1 MRFLFLLLS
10 TCIVT
15 ALHAVTVTWTVPN
28 SQYEWLSRTNSG
40 TPGTPLID
48 MAKVGIYFV
57 YTSTQLTAGTVG
69 NIAPTTAGTR
79 PTTWPEGVTVADTA
93 AFANAANATDKTI
106 GARASF
112 SSLSGDAAGSGY
124 FYMVVFSKTS
134 KDENLYMVAGGKQ
147 YISDQEGATGIYDST
162 VTGPDA
168 PSGADY
174 VDNIAIIGGTWTAA
188 KTPEPTTVAL
198 LALGIAGLA
207 LRRKAS

>member
-28 SQYEWLSRTNSG
+28 SQYTWLSRATSG
-40 TPGTPLID
+40 DSLID
-48 MAKVGIYFV
+48 TTETGVGIYFV
-57 YTSTQLTAGTVG
+57 YTSTQLTADKVST
-69 NIAPTTAGTR
+69 IAPTKAGTR
-79 PTTWPEGVTVADTA
+79 PTLSGVTVADKA
-93 AFANAANATDKTI
+93 SFANVANADGTI

-112 SSLSGDAAGSGY
+112 SSLSGSNAGSGY

-147 YISDQEGATGIYDST
+147 YIGNQEGATGIYDST
-162 VTGPDA
+162 VTGPNA

-207 LRRKAS
+207 LRRKVS